1 MVINQD
7 FREFIALLNAK
18 GVKYLVIGGYAVAF
32 HGYPR
37 YTKDIDFW
45 IWLNEQNAAR
55 MIEVLADFGF
65 ASLGIHKEDF
75 LNKNMV
81 IQLGY
86 PPNRI
91 DLLTDLEGV
100 DFEVC
105 YERRQQIDIEGLM
118 VNFID
123 AENLIITK
131 RISGRMQD
139 LVDAEKLESGK
150 NDDPDDHSLH

>member
-1 MVINQD
+1 MVLNQD
-7 FREFIALLNAK
+7 FREFIELLNAK

-45 IWLNEQNAAR
+45 IWLNEQNAEK
-55 MIEVLADFGF
+55 MLEVLREFGF
-65 ASLGIHKEDF
+65 ASLGIQKEDF
-75 LNKNMV
+75 LDKNMV

-100 DFEVC
+100 DFESC
-105 YERRQQIDIEGLM
+105 YSSREILEIEELG
-118 VNFID
+118 VSFID
-123 AENLIITK
+123 AENLIKTK
-131 RISGRMQD
+131 KASGRMQD
-139 LVDAEKLESGK
+139 LVDVDRLESGK
-150 NDDPDDHSLH
+150 DDAI